1 MFVVMMVVDF
11 QVMMPIMMVPFVSS
25 MAFFPI
31 PVVLFIMMPV
41 VLVIMMSA
49 VLVIMMPVVKIPVRM
64 FLPVMFPGF
73 IMPVVPVMMIFFH
86 LIITIFFAMRF
97 MRAAVPV
104 MGKRNAGHYEE
115 QCGRANDN
123 LFNLCLH
130 EYSPL
135 SV

>member
-11 QVMMPIMMVPFVSS
+11 PVMMPIMMVPFVSS

-31 PVVLFIMMPV
+31 PV
-41 VLVIMMSA
+41 

-86 LIITIFFAMRF
+86 LIITMFFAMRF